1 MNKAYKSIYNERTGT
16 FVAVSENSKARGKRS
31 SSRVRAAGG
40 LAAAVAAGAFFMGA
54 AWADVDIPNAGED
67 NVINFNTP
75 GGSIDFTGGG
85 SINGLTS
92 ITASSGLTL
101 NGVLTA
107 NGVVVN
113 TNATLASGNMQVVT
127 GGQLYQTN
135 QNVTNAQAAITALQ
149 GQVGNL
155 GTSVTTNDLNVA
167 SGALT
172 ASSTSVAIGTN
183 LNMGG
188 NKITNLANGDINA
201 SSTDAV
207 NGRQVYDLFFESG
220 TAGGVRY
227 FRANSAEPDSQALG
241 DQSIAIGPNTVAR
254 GDSSFVAGDG
264 ASATETAEGSIAL
277 GQNAAVG
284 STIDGVGAI
293 AIGRDSVADRNGSV
307 ALGDGAQG
315 SEADATAVGAGAQ
328 AGAANATALGAGAL
342 ASGGSSISIGDS
354 EASAGN
360 AFAAGTGAYA
370 ATANSIALGVNAG
383 VGTVSNAG
391 GDRTDH
397 IAIGTSAGQNVAG
410 NQTTAIGYGAGSNV
424 TGDDN
429 VALGTEAGRSLQGNN
444 NISIGL
450 RANDGAGNRAQ
461 AIAIGGGTQ
470 AGSDSVAL
478 GDGAQARGSETLAL
492 GKDASAEG
500 NGVAVGA
507 YAHAD
512 GNSIALG
519 RNSAARVA
527 DAAGSGYLT
536 GSAAPDSVVSVG
548 NADPS
553 TGVTFQRR
561 IVNVADGSHDYDA
574 VNVRQLRGA
583 QTSVATLVGGSV
595 TVNADGSFSP
605 ITVLDTNGDPQQFNT
620 IVDAIGAVTS
630 GAVDILPV
638 DAVRYN
644 SSHGI
649 SNVAAGVNAT
659 DAVNVEQLNQAIA
672 DNGVKYYSAN
682 TNIAANRTNN
692 GATGQ
697 DAMAIGPAA
706 VAGGDSSLAVG
717 HAARVNDGAHNG
729 IAIGRDVSARATNST
744 VLGNSGAAAYDQG
757 GVAIGQQAVSRGM
770 NSIVM
775 GTGAEADPKSGGTVD
790 NAIVI
795 GTVAEATAD
804 DGIAIGQSAL
814 ASEERAVAQ
823 GYDAHATAEDAQAF
837 GTRARASAISSQA
850 SGTDARASGVNS
862 IATGTDSRA
871 YAADG
876 IAIGTG
882 AVTGHANP
890 PLGEERRN
898 LNGIAVGNTA
908 LADSENAMALGVA
921 ARALAESATAVG
933 DGAEASAL
941 NALAVGTDARVTG
954 VNASA
959 FGRGAEATALNA
971 SAIGQGAQA
980 AHEHSVALGS
990 GALTAVAVG
999 TSSMMVDKNTYNFA
1013 GTNPIATVSVGAP
1026 GAERTI
1032 TNVAAGRVSA
1042 TSTDA
1047 INGSQLYGTNVAL
1060 DRLADNLDTAGQ
1072 SVANALGGGS
1082 SYNPTTHQVTANLT
1096 VNGNTYNNVQDAL
1109 GYVGQG
1115 WNVSADGGASE
1126 NVAPGGSVD
1135 FGNTDDNIVVTR
1147 NGTNMTFNLA
1157 NDIEVGNSITVGDT
1171 VIDGD
1176 SITTNN
1182 LTVEGE
1188 THLGDNFVVNND
1200 GDVTYNGSEIA
1211 TQADGLSFRG
1221 NTGGTIAKAL
1231 GDDTPLT
1238 VSGLLAAG
1246 DASTGANLRVDSDG
1260 NQLNLVMA
1268 RNLTDLD
1275 SITINNGGPVINS
1288 GGINMRG
1295 NKITNLAVGTAD
1307 TDAVN
1312 VSQLN
1317 DVADIAN
1324 AGWNVGV
1331 PGQGSANVAPG
1342 GTVEFSNEDENI
1354 VITRDGTD
1362 LAFNLADDVEIG
1374 NSLTV
1379 GDTIVNN
1386 GGVTTNNLTVEGETR
1401 LGDNFFVNNDGDVT
1415 YNGSEIATQADGL
1428 SFRGNTGGTIAKAL
1442 GDDTPLI
1449 ISGGLA
1455 STEAV
1460 TGENLRVDSEGGQLN
1475 LVMARNLTD
1484 LDSITI
1490 NNGGP
1495 VIHAGGINM
1504 NNNRIT
1510 NLAPGVDGT
1519 DAVNVDQLNDVA
1531 DIANAGWNVSV
1542 GGEGALAD
1550 NKVGPNSV
1558 VDFSN
1563 TDGNIEI
1570 TRNGTD
1576 LEFNLSKDIDLG
1588 SDGSLTTGN
1597 TRVDNDGLAVD
1608 DGAGNATKTTV
1619 AGTTVTN
1626 DAGDTTT
1633 MTAAGTTVT
1642 NAAGDTTTVE
1652 AGNISVAAGGNE
1664 TTIGSTQVMVG
1675 GGNPITIDGGTG
1687 TISGLQNQTIEYP
1700 EFADGSGRAASE
1712 EQLKQVN
1719 DTANAG
1725 WNLAASEGDTVNI
1738 GPDGLVT
1745 FEGDDNIAVAQTGD
1759 DQNGVVEITLNKD
1772 IDLGP
1777 DGSVTTGNTVMDNTG
1792 LTVNDTTAGT
1802 LTSIGSGAIALADSD
1817 GNVTTID
1824 PTNVTVGGAFPISIN
1839 GNTGVIAGLQNQSI
1853 FYGGFADGSGR
1864 AATEEQLG
1872 SITNFLGLEEGAGGS
1887 PVFNYN
1893 GQDHASLADA
1903 LDSMHWNVEAPAPD
1917 NSGGAGGGSGGG
1929 SGDGSNNAGGNG
1941 GGGNSTPIHNGNTVG
1956 FVEGDNIVIS
1966 KTERP
1971 DGAGADIKVSVAQD
1985 ISVNSI
1991 TAVQV
1996 NAGQIQADEIQIS
2009 NGGPVINENGIDMSG
2024 KPITNVAAGVNE
2036 TDAVNVGQ
2044 LQQAAGN
2051 LQGQV
2056 NSLRND
2062 VRRLDNKLSAGVA
2075 AAMATAALPQAYLP
2089 GKNMM
2094 AMAGGTWN
2102 GESGMA
2108 IGFSGITDNGKW
2120 IYKLSGNA
2128 TSRGD
2133 YGGAVGIGYQW

>member
-16 FVAVSENSKARGKRS
+16 FVAVSENAKARGKRS
-31 SSRVRAAGG
+31 SSRRRAGG
-40 LAAAVAAGAFFMGA
+40 LAATVAAGAIFMGSALA
-54 AWADVDIPNAGED
+54 AVDIPED
-67 NVINFNTP
+67 GNEINFNA
-75 GGSIDFTGGG
+75 SGG
-85 SINGLTS
+85 SINFTGSGSIIGL
-92 ITASSGLTL
+92 ADLDLSGTL
-101 NGVLTA
+101 NAAQIVTSGSVTLGTSGA
-107 NGVVVN
+107 V
-113 TNATLASGNMQVVT
+113 ATGITQAVT
-127 GGQLYQTN
+127 GGVVNDAIATATSNLQTSLASSI
-135 QNVTNAQAAITALQ
+135 TTSDLNA
-149 GQVGNL
+149 GGGNL
-155 GTSVTTNDLNVA
+155 VVTTTDVTL
-167 SGALT
+167 
-172 ASSTSVAIGTN
+172 GTD

-188 NKITNLANGDINA
+188 HAITNIADGEISQ
-201 SSTDAV
+201 SSTEAV
-207 NGRQVYDLFFESG
+207 NGRQVYRYFLEQGAD
-220 TAGGVRY
+220 GVRY
-227 FRANSAEPDSQALG
+227 FHAKSAEPDSEALG
-241 DQSIAIGPNTVAR
+241 EESIAIGPNTVAE
-254 GDSSFVAGDG
+254 GDSSFAAGDG
-264 ASATETAEGSIAL
+264 ASTTETAEGSIAL
-277 GQNAAVG
+277 GQNAEAG
-284 STIDGVGAI
+284 STIDGTGAI
-293 AIGRDSVADRNGSV
+293 AIGRDSVAGRNGSV

-315 SEADATAVGAGAQ
+315 SDANATAMGAGAQ
-328 AGAANATALGAGAL
+328 ASSVSATALGAGAS
-342 ASGGSSISIGDS
+342 ASGGGSIAIGDA
-354 EASAGN
+354 EASADN

-370 ATANSIALGVNAG
+370 ATSNSIALGVNAG

-391 GDRTDH
+391 GDRTNH
-397 IAIGTSAGQNVAG
+397 IAIGTGAGQNVAG
-410 NQTTAIGYGAGSNV
+410 NQTTAIGYGAGLNV

-429 VALGTEAGRSLQGNN
+429 VALGTEAGRGLQGNN

-450 RANDGAGNRAQ
+450 LANDNAGSRAQ
-461 AIAIGGGTQ
+461 AIAIGGRTQ

-507 YAHAD
+507 HAHAD

-519 RNSAARVA
+519 RNSAARIA
-527 DAAGSGYLT
+527 DAVGSGYLT

-553 TGVTFQRR
+553 TGETFQRR
-561 IVNVADGSHDYDA
+561 ITNVADGSQAYDA

-583 QTSVATLVGGSV
+583 QTSVATLVGGNV

-605 ITVLDTNGDPQQFNT
+605 ITVLDTNGDSQQFNT

-644 SSHGI
+644 SNHGI
-649 SNVAAGVNAT
+649 SNVAAGINAT
-659 DAVNVEQLNQAIA
+659 DAVNVGQLNQAIA

-706 VAGGDSSLAVG
+706 VAGGDSSLAIG

-729 IAIGRDVSARATNST
+729 VAIGRDVSARAANST

-757 GVAIGQQAVSRGM
+757 GVAIGEQAVSRGQ

-837 GTRARASAISSQA
+837 GTRARASAVSAQA
-850 SGTDARASGVNS
+850 SGTDARAMGDNS
-862 IATGTDSRA
+862 IATGTDARA

-882 AVTGHANP
+882 AVTGLDNP
-890 PLGEERRN
+890 PLGEGRRN

-908 LADSENAMALGVA
+908 LADYENAMALGVA
-921 ARALAESATAVG
+921 ANARAESATAVG
-933 DGAEASAL
+933 DDAEALAL

-954 VNASA
+954 VHASA

-980 AHEHSVALGS
+980 THEHSVALGS
-990 GALTAVAVG
+990 GALTAAAVG
-999 TSSMMVDKNTYNFA
+999 TASSTIDKVTYNYA
-1013 GTNPIATVSVGAP
+1013 GTNPVATVSVGT
-1026 GAERTI
+1026 ETEKRTI
-1032 TNVAAGRVSA
+1032 TNVAAGRVSG

-1047 INGSQLYGTNVAL
+1047 INGSQLYGTNMAL
-1060 DRLADNLDTAGQ
+1060 EALAGDLDTAGQ
-1072 SVANALGGGS
+1072 SVADALGGGS
-1082 SYNPTTHQVTANLT
+1082 SYDPGTHQVTAELT
-1096 VNGNTYNNVQDAL
+1096 VRGDTYDNVQDAL
-1109 GYVGQG
+1109 GHASRG
-1115 WNVSADGGASE
+1115 WNVSADGGTAT
-1126 NVAPGGSVD
+1126 NVAPGDQVD
-1135 FGNTDDNIVVTR
+1135 FGNTDGNIAITR
-1147 NGTNMTFNLA
+1147 TSTDLSFNLA
-1157 NDIEVGNSITVGDT
+1157 DDIEIGNSITVGGSSDSTT
-1171 VIDGD
+1171 VNGGD
-1176 SITTNN
+1176 VTTSN
-1182 LTVEGE
+1182 LTVSGE
-1188 THLGDNFVVNND
+1188 TRLGDNFFVNNT
-1200 GDVTYNGSEIA
+1200 GDVIYKDAEVA
-1211 TQADGLSFRG
+1211 TQNDGLSFAG
-1221 NTGGTIAKAL
+1221 NTGGTIAKTL
-1231 GDDTPLT
+1231 GVNTPLT
-1238 VSGLLAAG
+1238 ISGELAGTEAV
-1246 DASTGANLRVDSDG
+1246 TGENLRVDSDG
-1260 NQLNLVMA
+1260 SKLNLVMA

-1275 SITINNGGPVINS
+1275 SITIRNGGPVINVDGIDM
-1288 GGINMRG
+1288 GGK
-1295 NKITNLAVGTAD
+1295 KITNLAAGEDD

-1317 DVADIAN
+1317 DVKDTVGK
-1324 AGWNVGV
+1324 GWNISTNGDNA
-1331 PGQGSANVAPG
+1331 QNVAPG
-1342 GTVEFSNEDENI
+1342 NSVNFADDGNVLVSNEVDDDGNHTVNVALNSDLTGLDSI
-1354 VITRDGTD
+1354 GLNGRDGTD
-1362 LAFNLADDVEIG
+1362 GLTMVGGTGAPGLDGADGI
-1374 NSLTV
+1374 
-1379 GDTIVNN
+1379 
-1386 GGVTTNNLTVEGETR
+1386 TR
-1401 LGDNFFVNNDGDVT
+1401 IIYTDGDGNEREV
-1415 YNGSEIATQADGL
+1415 ATMDDGL
-1428 SFRGNTGGTIAKAL
+1428 NFAGNTGDPIAKKL
-1442 GDDTPLI
+1442 GETLTISGELDGDDD
-1449 ISGGLA
+1449 A
-1455 STEAV
+1455 
-1460 TGENLRVDSEGGQLN
+1460 TGENLRMDSDGDQLN
-1475 LVMARNLTD
+1475 LVMARDLTG

-1490 NNGGP
+1490 RNGGP
-1495 VIHAGGINM
+1495 VIHQGGINM
-1504 NNNRIT
+1504 NDNRIT
-1510 NLAPGVDGT
+1510 NLAPGQDGT
-1519 DAVNVDQLNDVA
+1519 DAVNVDQLEA
-1531 DIANAGWNVSV
+1531 IEEIANKGWHVSV
-1542 GGEGALAD
+1542 DGEGPLTENQVNPGDAV
-1550 NKVGPNSV
+1550 NFG
-1558 VDFSN
+1558 N
-1563 TDGNIEI
+1563 TDGNIVVK
-1570 TRNGTD
+1570 RDGTD
-1576 LEFNLSKDIDLG
+1576 LSFDLASIVTVGEDANAIKIDG
-1588 SDGSLTTGN
+1588 
-1597 TRVDNDGLAVD
+1597 
-1608 DGAGNATKTTV
+1608 
-1619 AGTTVTN
+1619 
-1626 DAGDTTT
+1626 
-1633 MTAAGTTVT
+1633 
-1642 NAAGDTTTVE
+1642 E
-1652 AGNISVAAGGNE
+1652 AGNISVGDTVVDGSGLTVADSAGNKTTTTATGTTVTGAGGTTTVGAGSISVADAAGNE
-1664 TTIGSTQVMVG
+1664 TTVGGTQVVVG
-1675 GGNPITIDGGTG
+1675 GANPVMIDGNAGI
-1687 TISGLQNQTIEYP
+1687 ISGLQNKTIDYP
-1700 EFADGSGRAASE
+1700 EFADGSGRAATE
-1712 EQLKQVN
+1712 EQLGIVN
-1719 DTANAG
+1719 EAVGDLADTPLTFAG
-1725 WNLAASEGDTVNI
+1725 DAGSNVERKLGETVNLV
-1738 GPDGLVT
+1738 GGAADEAALTDG
-1745 FEGDDNIAVAQTGD
+1745 NI
-1759 DQNGVVEITLNKD
+1759 GVVADGSDTLEIKLNKD

-1777 DGSVTTGNTVMDNTG
+1777 DGSITTGNTLMDNTG

-1817 GNVTTID
+1817 GNITTID

-1839 GNTGVIAGLQNQSI
+1839 GSTGVIAGLQNQSI

-1872 SITNFLGLEEGAGGS
+1872 SITNFLGLEEGADGN

-1917 NSGGAGGGSGGG
+1917 NSRGAGGGSGGG
-1929 SGDGSNNAGGNG
+1929 SGDGSNNPGGNG

-1985 ISVNSI
+1985 IKLNSI

-2009 NGGPVINENGIDMSG
+2009 NGGPIINENGIDMSG

-2133 YGGAVGIGYQW
+2133 YGGAVGVGYQW